1 MERDEAFRGA
11 LERKMR
17 APLSAFREL
26 ARGLPDDPALVDVRG
41 LLLSGRCRV
50 LRDTPE
56 STDFIVA
63 ASDSP
68 LVCIVGQPLMS
79 LIQLAV
85 TGDDELE
92 VIASGDSIE
101 HVSQALPDWL
111 GDEVRVLT
119 LPDPE
124 AELPAAPAGG
134 GGEVR
139 VRLLS
144 PEDRD
149 CLGPVED
156 ELRGELEQ
164 VLEQGSPLAASFVDE
179 IPASFCYPV
188 FETERWWDVSVD
200 TLEPFRRRGLASLAF
215 RRMLTYENQRGR
227 SPVWAAVESNAGSL
241 GLATKLG
248 FEAVDG
254 LALFRRRG

>member
-26 ARGLPDDPALVDVRG
+26 AHGLPDDPALVDVRG

-50 LRDTPE
+50 LRDTPAGV
-56 STDFIVA
+56 DFIGA
-63 ASDSP
+63 APGSP
-68 LVCIVGQPLMS
+68 PVCIVRRPLMS
-79 LIQLAV
+79 LIELAV
-85 TGDDELE
+85 TGGDELE

-119 LPDPE
+119 LPEQADEP
-124 AELPAAPAGG
+124 PAPVGG
-134 GGEVR
+134 NEEVR
-139 VRLLS
+139 VRLLG
-144 PEDRD
+144 PEDRA
-149 CLGPVED
+149 CLEPVED
-156 ELRGELEQ
+156 ELRTELEQ
-164 VLEQGSPLAASFVDE
+164 VLEQGAPLAASFVDDL
-179 IPASFCYPV
+179 PASFCYPV

-200 TLEPFRRRGLASLAF
+200 TLEPFRRRGLAALAF
-215 RRMLTYENQRGR
+215 RRMLAYENDRGR
-227 SPVWAAVESNAGSL
+227 RPVWAAVESNTGSL
-241 GLATKLG
+241 GLAAKLG
-248 FEAVDG
+248 FETVDG